1 MHDVK
6 INQTLFGILGVFF
19 LAVAIVYA
27 IWSRGTEMVGITA
40 LFGLAAMQFMVAY
53 YLRLLDKEYKP
64 GVDDQ
69 EDGEIAEY
77 AGTYARFAPWSWW
90 PLGLGSAVAIVFL
103 GVAIDWWIFI
113 IGIGFGL
120 FFVTGWVFEFSKGQ
134 HKH

>member
-1 MHDVK
+1 VHDVK
-6 INQTLFGILGVFF
+6 ISQNMFTILGLFF
-19 LAVAIVYA
+19 LVVAIVYT
-27 IWSRGTEMVGITA
+27 IWTRGTEMVGIVA
-40 LFGLAAMQFMVAY
+40 LFGLVGMQFLVAY

-77 AGTYARFAPWSWW
+77 AGVYGRFAPWSWW
-90 PLGLGSAVAIVFL
+90 PLGLGTAVAIVFL

-113 IGIGFGL
+113 IGIGLGL

>member
-1 MHDVK
+1 MK

-27 IWSRGTEMVGITA
+27 IWTRGTEMVGITA
-40 LFGLAAMQFMVAY
+40 LFGLAAMQFMIAY

-90 PLGLGSAVAIVFL
+90 PLGLGAAVAIVFL
-103 GVAIDWWIFI
+103 GVAIDWCIFL
-113 IGIGFGL
+113 IGIGLGL

>member
-1 MHDVK
+1 VYDVK
-6 INQTLFGILGVFF
+6 INQNLFAILGGFF
-19 LAVAIVYA
+19 LVVAIVYA

-53 YLRLLDKEYKP
+53 YLRLLDKEYKV
-64 GVDDQ
+64 GVDDK

-90 PLGLGSAVAIVFL
+90 PLGLGAAVAIVFL
-103 GVAIDWWIFI
+103 GVAIEWWIFI
-113 IGIGFGL
+113 IGIGLGL

>member
-1 MHDVK
+1 MK
-6 INQTLFGILGVFF
+6 INQNLFAVLGVFF
-19 LAVAIVYA
+19 VAVAIVYT
-27 IWSRGTEMVGITA
+27 IWTRGTEMVGITA
-40 LFGLAAMQFMVAY
+40 LFGLGAMQFMVAY
-53 YLRLLDKEYKP
+53 YLRLVDKEYKP

-69 EDGEIAEY
+69 DDGEIAEY

-90 PLGLGSAVAIVFL
+90 PLGLGAAAAVVVL
-103 GVAIDWWIFI
+103 GVAMGWWIFI

>member
-1 MHDVK
+1 MK
-6 INQTLFGILGVFF
+6 INEKLFGILGVFF
-19 LAVAIVYA
+19 VAVAIIYT

-40 LFGLAAMQFMVAY
+40 LFGLGAMQFMVAY
-53 YLRLLDKEYKP
+53 YLRLLDKEYKA
-64 GVDDQ
+64 GVDDK

-90 PLGLGSAVAIVFL
+90 PLGLGAAIAIVFL

-113 IGIGFGL
+113 AGIGFGL

>member
-1 MHDVK
+1 VK
-6 INQTLFGILGVFF
+6 INQNLFAILGVFF
-19 LAVAIVYA
+19 LVVAIMYT

-40 LFGLAAMQFMVAY
+40 LFALAAMQFMVAY

-69 EDGEIAEY
+69 DDGEIAEY

-90 PLGLGSAVAIVFL
+90 PLGLGFAASIVVL
-103 GVAIDWWIFI
+103 GVAMGWWIFI
-113 IGIGFGL
+113 IGIGLGL

>member
-1 MHDVK
+1 VK
-6 INQTLFGILGVFF
+6 INQHLFTILGVFF
-19 LAVAIVYA
+19 LLVSIVYL
-27 IWSRGTEMVGITA
+27 IWTRGTEWVGITA
-40 LFGLAAMQFMVAY
+40 LFALAAMQFLVAY
-53 YLRLLDKEYKP
+53 YLKLMDKEYKT

-90 PLGLGSAVAIVFL
+90 PLGLAFSAAIIVL

-113 IGIGFGL
+113 IGIGLGL